1 MFKQFGFLDED
12 IRLERL
18 SNLGNPLEKLTVAVD
33 FEMFRSLLNDI
44 FGKDKDKSK
53 GGRPNRDFV
62 LIFKILILQE
72 MYSIA
77 DEHTEFLINDRLSF
91 QRFLGLTSGSKV
103 PDAKTIW
110 AYKDLLTKSGREKEL
125 FDMFV
130 ERMSDMGI
138 VTRKGSIVDASFAD
152 APRQRNTRGENET
165 IKSGRVPE
173 EWQGDDAKSKH
184 KKAQKDTD
192 ARWTKKRDETHFGY
206 KDYVKVN
213 QESKIIT
220 DFTVTNAAVHDSW
233 EIVELIDEDDG
244 VVYADSAYVG
254 GNLQEELK
262 KKNPKIELKINE
274 KGYQNP
280 L

>member
-12 IRLERL
+12 IRLEKL

-53 GGRPNRDFV
+53 GGKPNWDFV

-72 MYSIA
+72 MYSIT

-173 EWQGDDAKSKH
+173 EWRGTMPKASIRRRKRTRMRDGQKRGTRPILDTRIMSKSM
-184 KKAQKDTD
+184 
-192 ARWTKKRDETHFGY
+192 RRGTKTLFKSY
-206 KDYVKVN
+206 YC
-213 QESKIIT
+213 
-220 DFTVTNAAVHDSW
+220 
-233 EIVELIDEDDG
+233 
-244 VVYADSAYVG
+244 
-254 GNLQEELK
+254 
-262 KKNPKIELKINE
+262 
-274 KGYQNP
+274 
-280 L
+280 